1 MHPDIKE
8 VLISEEELAEAVAKL
23 GAQLTQDYEGKNPI
37 IVGILK
43 GSILFMADLIR
54 HIDLPLEIDFM
65 DVSSYGSSM
74 ESSGNVRI
82 NKDLDSSVAGRDI
95 IIVEDIVD
103 TGNTLAYIRDLL
115 KHRDAASVRV
125 VTLLNKTERR
135 SVAIEAN
142 YIGIEIPD
150 NFVVGY
156 GLDFDEKYRGL
167 PYIGI
172 LKPAVYEH
180 LFK

>member
-1 MHPDIKE
+1 MHSDIKE
-8 VLISEEELAEAVAKL
+8 ILISELELAEAVADL
-23 GAQLTQDYEGKNPI
+23 GAQITADYAGKQPI

-43 GSILFMADLIR
+43 GSIVFMADLIR

-65 DVSSYGSSM
+65 DVSSYGSAM
-74 ESSGNVRI
+74 ESSGNVKI
-82 NKDLDSSVAGRDI
+82 NKDLDASVTGRDI

-115 KHRDAASVRV
+115 KHRNANSVKV
-125 VTLLNKTERR
+125 VTLLNKKERR

-142 YIGIEIPD
+142 YIGLEIPD

-172 LKPAVYEH
+172 LKPVVYEH